1 MEDKEKLEEFFEKLR
16 RLRQGESL
24 IGVDLDLTIFY
35 KSKKDVFERND
46 RRIKRPLNITL
57 PRKSDNWFNYEVRK
71 GGDFAILVG
80 RKDWDLS
87 GGTIE
92 PDNLSGVFYLS
103 MPLHNR
109 VDGHEARLYSSRV
122 ENLYE
127 INTEQLISE
136 GYLGA

>member
-1 MEDKEKLEEFFEKLR
+1 MKAGFDSA
-16 RLRQGESL
+16 QAAQ
-24 IGVDLDLTIFY
+24 
-35 KSKKDVFERND
+35 ND
-46 RRIKRPLNITL
+46 RSL
-57 PRKSDNWFNYEVRK
+57 S
-71 GGDFAILVG
+71 LVKLG
-80 RKDWDLS
+80 ALS